1 VNVEGFFINFAFY
14 FRQWTCDG
22 CSDHTPKSGV
32 GSMVSAFTSGAT
44 GFGLPLTSEEL
55 DRVNAFRE
63 GTDYVCGEFGAPQY
77 LYVQAGQLPSAKKF
91 PLKSSPGIRHI
102 YNCKAGDGYWN
113 SHHMMVQTEDVSDA
127 IRVVYPWVRLV
138 LEFDHS
144 GTHSK
149 QKIDGLNVQTISK
162 CFGGT
167 QSLKRDTKMT
177 LGCLGPFPVMRLVD
191 GVMTDVK
198 LKVGE
203 IQVF

>member
-1 VNVEGFFINFAFY
+1 
-14 FRQWTCDG
+14 
-22 CSDHTPKSGV
+22 
-32 GSMVSAFTSGAT
+32 MVSAFTSGAT
-44 GFGLPLTSEEL
+44 GFGLPITSEEL

-77 LYVQAGQLPSAKKF
+77 LYVQAGQLLSAKKF

-113 SHHMMVQTEDVSDA
+113 SHHMMVQTEDVSDV

-149 QKIDGLNVQTISK
+149 QKSNGLNVQTMSK
-162 CFGGT
+162 GFGGA
-167 QSLKRDTKMT
+167 QSMKRDTKMT
-177 LGCLGPFPVMRLVD
+177 QACLGPFPVIRLVD

-198 LKVGE
+198 LKVGDT
-203 IQVF
+203 QVFLMQFQA